1 MPVDAE
7 LQPVLDL
14 LAAMEQPPPMEAG
27 PDAAREGFALLCAAF
42 GPGAQ
47 DVTATDI
54 TLAGA
59 DGPIPGRIHRPAGA
73 APSATGAAGLVFLH
87 GGGFVIG
94 SLDTHDA
101 LCRDLAAGAD
111 ITVVSVDYR
120 LAPEHPAPAAA
131 ADAASALDDV
141 VRRAPELGLDP
152 SRLAVGG
159 DSAGGNLAAVT
170 AVAWRDRQ
178 RDDPGLSPLCLQVLI
193 YPAVELADE
202 DRFPSMKENAEGYLL
217 TAETMAFFRHHYL
230 TGATVDAA
238 DPMVSP
244 LRTADLAG
252 VAPALVLTAE
262 YDPLRDEGEAYAAA
276 LAAAGVDV
284 ELDRVEGAIHAFVQ
298 MGSTEIGRQAVKRIC
313 AALRTALS

>member
-59 DGPIPGRIHRPAGA
+59 DGPIPGRMYRPAGA
-73 APSATGAAGLVFLH
+73 APSGTGAAGLVFLH

-131 ADAASALDDV
+131 ADATSALDDV

-159 DSAGGNLAAVT
+159 DSAGGNLAAV
-170 AVAWRDRQ
+170 VAQMARDKGGPEIAFQ
-178 RDDPGLSPLCLQVLI
+178 LLF
-193 YPAVELADE
+193 YPATMWDFTL
-202 DRFPSMKENAEGYLL
+202 PSMIENAHAPVL
-217 TAETMAFFRHHYL
+217 
-230 TGATVDAA
+230 TVDDLKRFYSWYAGGGDITNPPARMAPGRATDLSGLPAA
-238 DPMVSP
+238 YIA
-244 LRTADLAG
+244 TAG
-252 VAPALVLTAE
+252 H
-262 YDPLRDEGEAYAAA
+262 DPLRDDGLRYAEM
-276 LAAAGVDV
+276 LTDAGNDV
-284 ELDRVEGAIHAFVQ
+284 QYHNAPTLTHAFL
-298 MGSTEIGRQAVKRIC
+298 GFYDAVP
-313 AALRTALS
+313 AVTTTTDLG

>member
-59 DGPIPGRIHRPAGA
+59 DGPVPGRIYRPAGA
-73 APSATGAAGLVFLH
+73 APSTTGAAGLVFLH

-131 ADAASALDDV
+131 MDAASALDDV
-141 VRRAPELGLDP
+141 VRRAPSLGLDP
-152 SRLAVGG
+152 SRLTVGG

-170 AVAWRDRQ
+170 AVAWRA
-178 RDDPGLSPLCLQVLI
+178 SP
-193 YPAVELADE
+193 A
-202 DRFPSMKENAEGYLL
+202 RRSGS
-217 TAETMAFFRHHYL
+217 
-230 TGATVDAA
+230 GA
-238 DPMVSP
+238 
-244 LRTADLAG
+244 
-252 VAPALVLTAE
+252 VAPA
-262 YDPLRDEGEAYAAA
+262 
-276 LAAAGVDV
+276 
-284 ELDRVEGAIHAFVQ
+284 GADLPRGRARGR
-298 MGSTEIGRQAVKRIC
+298 GSLPR
-313 AALRTALS
+313 